1 MGEQPPA
8 TVPPVGPQPPMGWA
22 PPPPAPHNRGLVI
35 AVVTLSVLLLVACA
49 GLAGGAFLLRSAE
62 NLPSG
67 RASEAP
73 LSRAD
78 DRLPSAGATPTES
91 AEPVQQGPYA
101 SEYPASKSSDLD
113 RVCDDNVY
121 YPQSPKRAG
130 KAPHP
135 VVLLMEGGSGIR
147 FQNGTYY
154 YDEGL
159 SKRAEQTWAA
169 EDASKVQ
176 MVACLDRVSTG
187 ATIRRCRFDEPK
199 PLTLTLLRAGW
210 RLRVYEVATG
220 RKLLDKAMTGDD
232 QKCPYVVLA
241 GPDKKIY
248 AEVSNQAVLAALR
261 KLVTR

>member
-8 TVPPVGPQPPMGWA
+8 TVTPVGPQPPMGWA
-22 PPPPAPHNRGLVI
+22 PQPAPRNRGLVI

-78 DRLPSAGATPTES
+78 DRHSSAGAAPTES

-130 KAPHP
+130 GAPHP
-135 VVLLMEGGSGIR
+135 VVLLMEGSSGNRI
-147 FQNGTYY
+147 QNGTYY

-187 ATIRRCRFDEPK
+187 ATIRRCR
-199 PLTLTLLRAGW
+199 
-210 RLRVYEVATG
+210 
-220 RKLLDKAMTGDD
+220 
-232 QKCPYVVLA
+232 
-241 GPDKKIY
+241 
-248 AEVSNQAVLAALR
+248 
-261 KLVTR
+261 